1 VSVAGISSDVEAEL
15 ARLRAENA
23 RLLKLLRLTPQQA
36 APPGPAQAAY
46 FEVPPGF
53 VHHRSAEDAKV
64 AFFGALFAARTD
76 VYAIRFDNQRTGK
89 SGWVPAVRGGWQ
101 KGVRHEDRNYLPLTS
116 QVLAAHL
123 KGEVHIGLYPLLD
136 GDQCWWLAADFDGP
150 EAMLDALMY
159 VKAGRALQVP
169 VALEVSRSGVG
180 AHAWT
185 FFTSPVPAEMARRLG
200 TGLLREAIALRGRMS
215 LASYDRLFPS
225 QDLLPA
231 GGVGN
236 LIAAPLFKPAR
247 QNGATVFLDLETLE
261 PHEDQWAYLSTLG
274 RMTPQE
280 LRRAAGRAGKV
291 AVAAE
296 VTQLTAPSSTRTRPP
311 VPPVLSARLG
321 PGVRLEQAELT
332 PGLAATLRHAASMH
346 NPEFYERQRMRASTY
361 NIPRFLHCYQETIDG
376 GLILPRGMLDTVTS
390 LAGQAGSRLNIAD
403 DRAPGTS
410 QDFTCTA
417 TLTPVQRD
425 AIAELVKHDLGV
437 LVAPPGSGKTVM
449 ACAVIAAHQI
459 STLVLVDRKALADQW
474 RARISEFLGVKAGQL
489 GGGRARLRGTID
501 VITLQTLSRRD
512 NVAELTADYGL
523 IVADECHHVPAAAF
537 EDAVRQIPARR
548 WLGLTATPYRRD
560 KLDDL
565 IGMQVGPVRHT
576 ITTPRQAADSLHM
589 LPGSAPGGRPTPVL
603 HLHPTSYRYAGD
615 ASPSTPGGM
624 TVIYKDLI
632 ASDQR
637 TYQVIADVAAALGQG
652 QELPGPHKLDR
663 PPAKDHRCPPRPR
676 ARPGHPQGRH
686 GRKGPGRGP
695 HPAQSPARRAAA
707 ARRRNRPVR
716 RGRVRLP
723 AAGHPVPR
731 RARRQQ
737 GTPPAVRRPNRAP
750 LRRQGHRR
758 GPRLPRRAHR
768 RPRLIPRQARPRLH
782 QPRLPRPPQAPLY
795 AQRRHGTL
803 DATGRTAIMKWIMVK
818 LSGDAARPATKQA
831 TTRSRQ
837 GTASERPAAANLH
850 RGRRD
855 PNGHRAGQACTGG
868 SQACYRAT

>member
-1 VSVAGISSDVEAEL
+1 VTVAGISSDIEAEL

-46 FEVPPGF
+46 FEAPPGY

-76 VYAIRFDNQRTGK
+76 VYAIRFDNRRTGK

-101 KGVRHEDRNYLPLTS
+101 KGVRHEDRKYLPLTS

-123 KGEVHIGLYPLLD
+123 KGEVHIGLYPLLG

-180 AHAWT
+180 AHAWM
-185 FFTSPVPAEMARRLG
+185 FFTSPVAAEMARRLG

-231 GGVGN
+231 GGVEN

-247 QNGATVFLDLETLE
+247 QNGTTVFLDLETLE

-291 AVAAE
+291 TVAAE

-311 VPPVLSARLG
+311 APPVLSARLG
-321 PGVRLEQAELT
+321 AGIRLEQAELT
-332 PGLAATLRHAASMH
+332 PGLTATLRHAASMH

-390 LAGQAGSRLNIAD
+390 LAGQAGSRLNITD
-403 DRAPGTS
+403 DRSAGTS

-425 AIAELVKHDLGV
+425 AVAELVQHDLGV
-437 LVAPPGSGKTVM
+437 LVAPPASGKTVM
-449 ACAVIAAHQI
+449 ACAVIAAQQV

-474 RARISEFLGVKAGQL
+474 RARLSEFLGVKAGQL

-501 VITLQTLSRRD
+501 VVTLQTLSRRD

-576 ITTPRQAADSLHM
+576 IANPRYADSLHM

-603 HLHPTSYRYAGD
+603 HLHPTSYCYAGD
-615 ASPSTPGGM
+615 VSPSTPGGM

-652 QELPGPHKLDR
+652 RNCLVLTNWTGHLQRIAGALRALGHDPVILKGGMG
-663 PPAKDHRCPPRPR
+663 AKD
-676 ARPGHPQGRH
+676 
-686 GRKGPGRGP
+686 
-695 HPAQSPARRAAA
+695 RAAA
-707 ARRRNRPVR
+707 LARLNPQP
-716 RGRVRLP
+716 G
-723 AAGHPVPR
+723 
-731 RARRQQ
+731 
-737 GTPPAVRRPNRAP
+737 GTPLLAVATGPYAGEGFDCPPLDTLFLAVPIASKGRLLQYVGRIMRPYDGKATAEVHDYHDELTGVLASSLAKRAP
-750 LRRQGHRR
+750 GYTSLGFPD
-758 GPRLPRRAHR
+758 PRKLPYTPSAD
-768 RPRLIPRQARPRLH
+768 I
-782 QPRLPRPPQAPLY
+782 
-795 AQRRHGTL
+795 
-803 DATGRTAIMKWIMVK
+803 
-818 LSGDAARPATKQA
+818 ARPAQ
-831 TTRSRQ
+831 
-837 GTASERPAAANLH
+837 P
-850 RGRRD
+850 
-855 PNGHRAGQACTGG
+855 GG
-868 SQACYRAT
+868 LPS